1 MEVEDAGQD
10 EMTALSLCRML
21 SRILCLWQTNDYA
34 FCKAEAMPLE
44 KPNAMPS
51 PNPESMPSPNPE
63 AMPSPKGKDMNSQK
77 TG

>member
-21 SRILCLWQTNDYA
+21 SRILCLRQTSDYA

-51 PNPESMPSPNPE
+51 PNPE

-77 TG
+77 AG